1 MGYGHECNAVLCVWR
16 AYSVRC
22 EMIADGPVTA
32 QHPAIHAAGEDSKED
47 NECVCLQTART
58 YAFPCLS
65 RPEPRFILRTRGQD
79 GRGLPIEHHIDRSG
93 RALCQSFLSIIH
105 YLIPSHHIP
114 VRAPRSADQRTFR
127 DKSTVRMRMSVFL
140 WTGDILDLMLP
151 CIPFPI
157 LFSPHPDT
165 HTHTRTRTRAVVVCE
180 AHILAR
186 GVCFLDGMDGCG
198 FTYIPRSYIPHSTSH
213 TLFETR
219 FCESARSNT
228 YGCPRA
234 YCSEVAKVVF
244 GKNTVR

>member
-1 MGYGHECNAVLCVWR
+1 MA
-16 AYSVRC
+16 
-22 EMIADGPVTA
+22 PFTA

-140 WTGDILDLMLP
+140 WTGDVLDLMLP

-165 HTHTRTRTRAVVVCE
+165 RTHTHSHPYSCR
-180 AHILAR
+180 R
-186 GVCFLDGMDGCG
+186 GVRSTYLSKRRMLLGWMDAVSPTCRGR
-198 FTYIPRSYIPHSTSH
+198 TSHIPHPTH
-213 TLFETR
+213 PFETD
-219 FCESARSNT
+219 SASLQGPT
-228 YGCPRA
+228 HTA
-234 YCSEVAKVVF
+234 AHVHTA
-244 GKNTVR
+244 VR

>member
-1 MGYGHECNAVLCVWR
+1 MA
-16 AYSVRC
+16 
-22 EMIADGPVTA
+22 PFTA

-140 WTGDILDLMLP
+140 WTGDILDLILP

-186 GVCFLDGMDGCG
+186 GVCFLDGWMR
-198 FTYIPRSYIPHSTSH
+198 FHLHAEVVHPTFHIPHTPSRQI
-213 TLFETR
+213 LR
-219 FCESARSNT
+219 VC
-228 YGCPRA
+228 
-234 YCSEVAKVVF
+234 KVQHIRLP
-244 GKNTVR
+244 TCILQ